1 MDTGVFP
8 RKEAQKMLFD
18 THAHYDDEKFDPD
31 RYDLLAA
38 MLAAGIAGIVNNGT
52 TVESSRFSLAL
63 AERYPFVYAA
73 VGIHPEEM
81 DDYTPAH
88 LDQIETLLQR
98 EKAVA
103 VGEIG
108 LDYYW
113 RQDNKDLQK
122 QALLQQLELAR
133 AYRKPAVIHIR
144 EAMGDALAI
153 LEGFPDVR
161 LVLHCYAG
169 SWETA
174 KVLLSQGRY
183 LSFNGVLTF
192 KNARKSVEV
201 VAQMPLDR
209 LMLETDSPYLAPVP
223 MRGKRNDPGNL
234 PYICARVAE
243 VKGLTKEE
251 AARITLENGRA
262 LFRIGA

>member
-18 THAHYDDEKFDPD
+18 THAHYDDGKFDQD

-38 MLAAGIAGIVNNGT
+38 MPAAGIAGIVNNGT

-122 QALLQQLELAR
+122 QALRQQLELAR

-223 MRGKRNDPGNL
+223 FRGRRNSSL
-234 PYICARVAE
+234 YLEQVARKVAE
-243 VKGLTKEE
+243 IRGIPQEEVEAVTTANAKAFFGL
-251 AARITLENGRA
+251 A
-262 LFRIGA
+262 